1 MPATALSKDRLA
13 FARIMA
19 DTDVYRF
26 QAGHSSV
33 PVVASTFLDAET
45 RFSPDGSRIAF
56 GSMRSGGIFAI
67 WLAAADGSGAQPL
80 AHGPRWYAQG
90 SPWWSPDGHRI
101 ALMRSPMIG
110 TLTSGSSTQTVA
122 HRVNSRTT
130 LATRVSL
137 YWSRD
142 GQWIY
147 FSADRGSG
155 RDIWRV
161 AAKGAVT
168 TRDPRRQAVCSA
180 ASRPTAR
187 VPGTSRRTP
196 TRHCWRCHSP
206 EETSR
211 ELVACVKAAAFATG
225 PEGLYYVACDSSPD
239 RALHV
244 IERQSAG
251 TESSGG

>member
-130 LATRVSL
+130 LATRVSR

-161 AAKGAVT
+161 AAKGGPSQPVT
-168 TRDPRRQAVCSA
+168 QGGSGLFGCESA
-180 ASRPTAR
+180 DGKSLC
-187 VPGTSRRTP
+187 TSRRTP

-206 EETSR
+206 E
-211 ELVACVKAAAFATG
+211 G
-225 PEGLYYVACDSSPD
+225 PRGNSSL
-239 RALHV
+239 A
-244 IERQSAG
+244 
-251 TESSGG
+251 